1 MNTAKKVIRWP
12 LGCRF
17 IDYTGRKFTVRKVVF
32 GNAVDGNC
40 NTIVIDEGIMILNK
54 MGEPQ
59 THVGFVQDGSDET
72 EINIQPIEV
81 IEELFRT
88 KNISYLPYGT

>member
-1 MNTAKKVIRWP
+1 MTTVRNTIRWP

-32 GNAVDGNC
+32 GNAVDGLC

-54 MGEPQ
+54 IGEPQ
-59 THVGFVQDGSDET
+59 THVGFVQDGSEEED
-72 EINIQPIEV
+72 IIIQPIEV
-81 IEELFRT
+81 IEELYRT
-88 KNISYLPYGT
+88 KNISYLPYGS